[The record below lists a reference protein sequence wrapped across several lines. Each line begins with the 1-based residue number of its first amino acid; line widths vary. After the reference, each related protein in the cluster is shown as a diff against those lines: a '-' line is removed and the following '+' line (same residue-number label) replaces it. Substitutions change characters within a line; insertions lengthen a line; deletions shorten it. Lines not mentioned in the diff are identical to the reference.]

1 MAPCQTARVDIW
13 PRVNEL
19 VDRAETVTALH
30 AHRLHLY
37 AAWHW
42 RTQGRPVP
50 TELVELER
58 GAAVQRLGAP
68 ALLRHVREA
77 YDGPMLLLKGAEV
90 AARYP
95 KPELRPSLD
104 LDFLVPDATAVQ
116 KALIAGGFAERE
128 VFHGNEH
135 HHLRALEWP
144 GALMRVEVH
153 NTPSWPTWL
162 TPPSTDELF
171 EAAASESVLGHGILA
186 LPPAHHALIV
196 TAHMWREI
204 PLARLGQLIDVRVLA
219 QEAEPDELE
228 RLSSD
233 WGLRRL
239 WARTDGTA
247 QRVLGGESRQGT
259 FPAKRL
265 ETVSEATVLEAKLA
279 ELAAPFRGLPPG
291 KALVATARELLAELL
306 PQPYE
311 TWRGK
316 LTRSAGALRQSFR
329 ARSARDR
336 ELEKHNKSR
345 NFPLR

>member
-1 MAPCQTARVDIW
+1 
-13 PRVNEL
+13 VNEL

-37 AAWHW
+37 AAWYW
-42 RTQGRPVP
+42 RNQGRPVP

-58 GAAVQRLGAP
+58 GAAVQRLSAP
-68 ALLRHVREA
+68 ALLRHVRDA
-77 YDGPMLLLKGAEV
+77 YDGPMLLLKGAEI

-104 LDFLVPDATAVQ
+104 LDFLVTDAKAAQ
-116 KALIAGGFAERE
+116 KALIAGGFAEQE
-128 VFHGNEH
+128 VFHAEDH

-171 EAAASESVLGHGILA
+171 EAAGSESVLGHGILA

-219 QEAEPDELE
+219 QEAEQDEIE

-239 WARTDGTA
+239 WATTDGTA
-247 QRVLGGESRQGT
+247 RRVLAGELPHGQTRR
-259 FPAKRL
+259 FRAKRL
-265 ETVSEATVLEAKLA
+265 DTVREATVLEAKVA

-291 KALVATARELLAELL
+291 AALVATTRELFSELL

-316 LTRSAGALRQSFR
+316 IKRSAGALRQSFR

-336 ELEKHNKSR
+336 DLEKRNKSR
-345 NFPLR
+345 DFPLL

>member
-1 MAPCQTARVDIW
+1 MDIW

-42 RTQGRPVP
+42 RTLGRPVP
-50 TELVELER
+50 EELVELER
-58 GAAVQRLGAP
+58 GAALQRLAAP
-68 ALLRHVREA
+68 ALLRHVRNA

-104 LDFLVPDATAVQ
+104 LDLLVPDAKAAQ
-116 KALIAGGFAERE
+116 KALVAGGFAERE
-128 VFHGNEH
+128 AFHPDDH
-135 HHLRALEWP
+135 HHLPGLEWP

-153 NTPSWPTWL
+153 STPSWPTWL

-171 EAAASESVLGHGILA
+171 EAAASESVLGHGVFA

-204 PLARLGQLIDVRVLA
+204 PLSRLGQLIDVRVLA
-219 QEAEPDELE
+219 QEADPGEID
-228 RLSSD
+228 RLASN

-239 WARTDGTA
+239 WTTTDGTA
-247 QRVLGGESRQGT
+247 RRVLDGEREQGRGGRSR
-259 FPAKRL
+259 AKRL
-265 ETVSEATVLEAKLA
+265 ETVSEATVLEAKIA

-291 KALVATARELLAELL
+291 KAFVAAAREFLSELL
-306 PQPYE
+306 PQPDE

-316 LTRSAGALRQSFR
+316 ITRTAGALWQSSR

-336 ELEKHNKSR
+336 ELETQNKSHKS
-345 NFPLR
+345 PLN

>member
-1 MAPCQTARVDIW
+1 M
-13 PRVNEL
+13 NEL

-42 RTQGRPVP
+42 RTLGRPVP
-50 TELVELER
+50 EELVELER

-68 ALLRHVREA
+68 ALLRHVRDA

-104 LDFLVPDATAVQ
+104 LDLLVPDAKAAQ
-116 KALIAGGFAERE
+116 KALVAGGFAEQE
-128 VFHGNEH
+128 VFHPNDH

-153 NTPSWPTWL
+153 STPSWPTWL

-171 EAAASESVLGHGILA
+171 EAATSESVLGHGVLA

-204 PLARLGQLIDVRVLA
+204 PLSRLGQLIDVRVLT
-219 QEAEPDELE
+219 QEAEPDEIE

-239 WARTDGTA
+239 WTTTDVTAR
-247 QRVLGGESRQGT
+247 RVLHGEREQGRAGR
-259 FPAKRL
+259 FRAKRL

-291 KALVATARELLAELL
+291 KALVATARELFSELL

-316 LTRSAGALRQSFR
+316 ITRTAGALRQSFR

-336 ELEKHNKSR
+336 ELETHNKSR
-345 NFPLR
+345 NSELN